1 MAKKK
6 FRVTL
11 EIDLETDVDD
21 IEQPGG
27 KLQASDAAKL
37 IEEVIR
43 TSDIAWDAAIA
54 WRRPRMHVT
63 KRVTKS
69 IDILQ
74 CFLCKGSKVVTV
86 VDSVVTVADSA
97 TLNTVDRPCP
107 QCNGIG
113 ELGMSFQE
121 T

>member
-1 MAKKK
+1 MITKK

-11 EIDLETDVDD
+11 EIDLETRVED
-21 IEQPGG
+21 IEQSGG

-37 IEEVIR
+37 IEGVIR
-43 TSDIAWDAAIA
+43 TGDIGWDAAIT
-54 WRRPRMHVT
+54 WRRPRVHVT
-63 KRVTKS
+63 KRVTKA

-74 CFLCKGSKVVTV
+74 CFLCRGSKVVP
-86 VDSVVTVADSA
+86 VDSVVTVADSD
-97 TLNTVDRPCP
+97 TLNVIDRPCP